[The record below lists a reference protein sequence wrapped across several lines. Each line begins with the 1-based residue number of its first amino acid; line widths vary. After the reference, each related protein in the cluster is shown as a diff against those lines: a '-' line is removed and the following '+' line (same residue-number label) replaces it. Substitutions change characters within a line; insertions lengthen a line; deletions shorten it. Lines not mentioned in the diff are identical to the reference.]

1 MADTVTNKTIIDGP
15 RVFVGSFAYTY
26 VDTGESAV
34 KKVDVSA
41 LASYPGGGGTT

>member
-15 RVFVGSFAYTY
+15 KMFVGSFNWTY

-41 LASYPGGGGTT
+41 LAAFPGGG